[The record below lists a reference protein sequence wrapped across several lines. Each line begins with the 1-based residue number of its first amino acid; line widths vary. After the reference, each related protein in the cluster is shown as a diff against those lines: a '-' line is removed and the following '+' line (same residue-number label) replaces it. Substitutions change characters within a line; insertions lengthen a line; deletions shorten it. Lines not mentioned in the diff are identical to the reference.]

1 VVGLIPRPLPLARGG
16 STVRT
21 SFPRH
26 YQTQTTP
33 IKGVVFQLRCRHELI
48 PILVALQ
55 HIYSRTDVCEQLLQ
69 LIAQDI
75 NQKTQ
80 ARRGRPGLSYWEI
93 LVLAAVR
100 LGCNCNYDALQDM
113 AENHRTLLQI
123 MGVAD
128 DPLDPEQPP
137 PYLWHRLRD
146 NLCRLQPETLK
157 QINQLLVRVGHEL
170 EPTAGEQV
178 RGDSFVVETNIHYPT
193 EASLLGDGCRKI
205 LDLARELRLVLPLDE
220 WRQKHWRKRLKK
232 ALWGVS
238 RASRSK
244 AKTAALLK
252 QRAYQVLYELT
263 EQLLARGQQLVEQ
276 VAGQLAALVILMPPV
291 KALQQ
296 QLQEFVQRTTQVL
309 DYSRRRVLQGETIAN
324 HEKLFSLFEPAT
336 QLINRGKK
344 PQPIEFGHKLLV
356 IEDAVGFICH
366 YHILDNT
373 ETDKDTVVPQMT
385 QLKQRQAEIKRA
397 SFDKGFHTPENQE
410 QLAELIPV
418 VCIPMPGTKQARRQA
433 EESGAAFQ
441 EARCAHPGVESLI
454 GALQR
459 GHGLKRCRDRGSSGY
474 ARYVGIAV
482 LGHNLQTLGKL
493 LLRQQ
498 DAKCLAGY
506 TKRKRRTA
514 AA

>member
-1 VVGLIPRPLPLARGG
+1 
-16 STVRT
+16 
-21 SFPRH
+21 
-26 YQTQTTP
+26 
-33 IKGVVFQLRCRHELI
+33 
-48 PILVALQ
+48 LQ
-55 HIYSRTDVCEQLLQ
+55 HIYARTDVCAQLLQ
-69 LIAQDI
+69 LIEQDI
-75 NQKTQ
+75 NQGTKAQ
-80 ARRGRPGLSYWEI
+80 RGRPGLSYWEI

-100 LGCNCNYDALQDM
+100 LGCNYNYDALQDL
-113 AENHRTLLQI
+113 AENHRTLRPI

-128 DPLDPEQPP
+128 DAVDPEQPP

-157 QINQLLVRVGHEL
+157 HINQLLVGLGHEL
-170 EPTAGEQV
+170 EPMAGEQV

-205 LDLARELRLVLPLDE
+205 LDLARELRLLLPVE
-220 WRQKHWRKRLKK
+220 AWRPKHWRKRLKK

-244 AKTAALLK
+244 AKNAALLK
-252 QRAYQVLYELT
+252 QRAYQVVYDLT
-263 EQLLARGQQLVEQ
+263 EQVLAKGRQLAEQ
-276 VAGQLAALVILMPPV
+276 VAGRLSEVGILVSPVAALY
-291 KALQQ
+291 Q
-296 QLQEFVQRTTQVL
+296 QLQEFVQRTAQVL
-309 DYSRRRVLQGETIAN
+309 DYSRRRVLHGETIAN
-324 HEKLFSLFEPAT
+324 HEKLFSLFEPHT
-336 QLINRGKK
+336 QLINRGKR

-356 IEDAVGFICH
+356 VEDAVGFICH

-385 QLKQRQAEIKRA
+385 QLKQRQAEIKSV
-397 SFDKGFHTPENQE
+397 SFDSGFHTPANQE
-410 QLAELIPV
+410 QLATIVPV
-418 VCIPMPGTKQARRQA
+418 ACIPKRGAKQARRQA
-433 EESGAAFQ
+433 EQAGAAFQ
-441 EARCAHPGVESLI
+441 EARRAHPGVESLI

-459 GHGLKRCRDRGSSGY
+459 GHGLKRCRDRGPSGY

-498 DAKCLAGY
+498 DAECLAGY

-514 AA
+514 VA